1 MEPPRIWES
10 LLRRVLPPGTVGRS
24 ILGDLREEHARRHGQ
39 DPAEA
44 RSWYRGAALGVA
56 LRASVDRVLGRWSG
70 EPRLAPRQGGG
81 RGGDPMFERFMRG
94 LRYAA
99 RSLAKTP
106 RFTIIAVFTIAVGIG
121 TNTAIFSV
129 VDGVLLKDLAY
140 PRSDELVNVWSS
152 APGLNY
158 DQFPLSPDLYFFYR
172 SQSSAFADLALFS
185 QAAVSVTGDGQP
197 ERVRALSATASLF
210 STLGVAP
217 MLGRAFTPEEDV
229 PDAPR
234 VAVLS
239 HALWQR
245 RFGADPTVIG
255 RTVQIEGEAREI
267 IGVMP
272 PGFDYPDDIDVWLP
286 ARLDSENPIT
296 GTFSFPAVARL
307 GPGVSVAQATAQ
319 LRPLVQRF
327 LESHDDG
334 SQYRAFLE
342 NGRYQPL
349 VHSMKEDRI
358 GSMERPLWILLG
370 TVGIVLLIACANV
383 ANLVLIRAEGRRRE
397 SAVRAALGATRGMLV
412 RQSAME
418 SGLLAVMG
426 GVLGLAAAGIG
437 VPAFLRLAPPQ
448 LPRLDEVGLDGNV
461 LLFTLGVTALS
472 ALLFGIAPMVLHTP
486 GVLLASLKQGG
497 RGGTHGPRRQ
507 RSRNLLVA
515 GQTAMALVLLVGSG
529 LLVRSFWQARSTD
542 LGFTYDDLLTF
553 RLSLPRAG
561 YATPTQVSTFH
572 EQLLARLR
580 ALPGVEEVGM
590 TSAMPLAQPAPGTA
604 FDIADH
610 PTEPGQLPPMLRFK
624 YVSPGFLET
633 LGVHLLNGRTIQPSD
648 ESDGSGHVVVD
659 RALAARFWPDEN
671 PVGKLLRFAGDTT
684 RWLAVEGV
692 MDKVLDLGIR
702 RDTDPLLYLP
712 MRSPDGDNGWEVR
725 TATYAISAR
734 KPASLAQ
741 VVRSTVWDLDPDIP
755 VADMRTGQEL
765 VATSPAVV
773 QLSFTMFT
781 LGIAALLAL
790 VLGAVGLYGVL
801 SYSVAQRTQ
810 EIGVRMALGAERS
823 AVMRM
828 VVGDGARITLF
839 GLVVGLAG
847 AAALSRLLQG
857 ILYGVEARDPLTF
870 VGTALVLL
878 AVGVVS
884 AWLPA
889 RRAAAVDPIESIRV
903 E

>member
-1 MEPPRIWES
+1 
-10 LLRRVLPPGTVGRS
+10 
-24 ILGDLREEHARRHGQ
+24 
-39 DPAEA
+39 
-44 RSWYRGAALGVA
+44 
-56 LRASVDRVLGRWSG
+56 
-70 EPRLAPRQGGG
+70 
-81 RGGDPMFERFMRG
+81 
-94 LRYAA
+94 
-99 RSLAKTP
+99 
-106 RFTIIAVFTIAVGIG
+106 
-121 TNTAIFSV
+121 
-129 VDGVLLKDLAY
+129 
-140 PRSDELVNVWSS
+140 
-152 APGLNY
+152 
-158 DQFPLSPDLYFFYR
+158 
-172 SQSSAFADLALFS
+172 
-185 QAAVSVTGDGQP
+185 
-197 ERVRALSATASLF
+197 VRALSATASLF

-217 MLGRAFTPEEDV
+217 LLGRTYTLEEDV

-234 VAVLS
+234 VAVVS

-245 RFGADPTVIG
+245 RFGGDPAVIG
-255 RTVQIEGEAREI
+255 RTVEIEGDAREI
-267 IGVMP
+267 VGVMP

-286 ARLDSENPIT
+286 ARFDPENPPS
-296 GTFSFPAVARL
+296 GSFSFPAIARL

-319 LRPLVQRF
+319 LAPLVRRL
-327 LESHDDG
+327 LESFDDG
-334 SQYRAFLE
+334 SQYKAFLE

-349 VHSMKEDRI
+349 VHSMKEDRV

-397 SAVRAALGATRGMLV
+397 SAVRAALGATRGTLV

-426 GVLGLAAAGIG
+426 GVLGLFAAGIG
-437 VPAFLRLAPPQ
+437 VPALLRQAPPQ

-461 LLFTLGVTALS
+461 VLFTLGVTALA
-472 ALLFGIAPMVLHTP
+472 ALLFGVAPMLRQAP

-507 RSRNLLVA
+507 RARNLLVA
-515 GQTAMALVLLVGSG
+515 GQTAMALVLLVGAG
-529 LLVRSFWQARSTD
+529 LLVRSFWQARGTD

-553 RLSLPRAG
+553 RLSLPQAE
-561 YATPTQVSTFH
+561 YPTPTQVSAFH
-572 EQLLARLR
+572 DELLTRIR
-580 ALPGVEEVGM
+580 GLPGVEGVGV
-590 TSAMPLAQPAPGTA
+590 TSAMPLAEATPGTA
-604 FDIADH
+604 FDVADR

-648 ESDGSGHVVVD
+648 EGDGGGHVVVD
-659 RALAARFWPDEN
+659 RALAARFWPGES
-671 PVGKLLRFAGDTT
+671 PIGKLVRFAGDTT
-684 RWLAVEGV
+684 RWYAVEGV
-692 MDKVLDLGIR
+692 VEKVLDLGIR

-712 MRSPDGDNGWEVR
+712 VRSPDGDNGWEVR
-725 TATYAISAR
+725 TATYALRAQN
-734 KPASLAQ
+734 PASLAQ
-741 VVRSTVWDLDPDIP
+741 AVRSAVWDLDSDIP
-755 VADMRTGQEL
+755 VADMRTGKEL
-765 VATSPAVV
+765 VNTSPAVV

-823 AVMRM
+823 TVMRM

-839 GLVVGLAG
+839 GLVVGLVS

-857 ILYGVEARDPLTF
+857 ILYGVQALDPLTF
-870 VGTALVLL
+870 FGTALMLL

-889 RRAAAVDPIESIRV
+889 RRAAAVDPIESMRA